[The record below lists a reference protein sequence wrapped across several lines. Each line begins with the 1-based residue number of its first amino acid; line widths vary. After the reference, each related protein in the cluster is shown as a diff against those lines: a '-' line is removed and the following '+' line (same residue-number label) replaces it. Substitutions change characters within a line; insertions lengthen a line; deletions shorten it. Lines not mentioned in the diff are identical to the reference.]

1 LSIIN
6 RLASVNQTSPSAR
19 TKRRTATPAETK
31 ALAHPLRLRIIRLLY
46 DAPLS
51 NKMLAT
57 RLDEHP
63 ATVLHHVRTLLR
75 TGFVEPAGEQA
86 GARGTVEKLYRSTG
100 KSWELSIDESEGAT
114 AVSQAGVAAFVEEL
128 RDAPDGDVDMSRLAL
143 VVSPERL
150 RELQTR
156 IAEVLDDYALSD
168 EPDGERW
175 AVFVAYHRR
184 A

>member
-6 RLASVNQTSPSAR
+6 RLASVNQT
-19 TKRRTATPAETK
+19 RRTATPEETR

-46 DAPLS
+46 DQPLS

-63 ATVLHHVRTLLR
+63 ATVLHHVRTLAR
-75 TGFVEPAGEQA
+75 TGFVEPAGEQP

-100 KSWELSIDESEGAT
+100 KSWELSIDEPDDAI
-114 AVSQAGVAAFVEEL
+114 AVSRAGLDAFAVEL
-128 RDAPDGDVDMSRLAL
+128 REAGDDFDMSRVAL
-143 VVSPERL
+143 TITPERRL
-150 RELQTR
+150 ELQTR
-156 IAEVLDDYALSD
+156 MLALLDEYAGHD
-168 EPDGERW
+168 DADGERW
-175 AVFVAYHRR
+175 AIFVAYHRR

>member
-6 RLASVNQTSPSAR
+6 QLVTVNQS
-19 TKRRTATPAETK
+19 RRSATPEETR

-51 NKMLAT
+51 NKSLAT
-57 RLDEHP
+57 RLGEHP
-63 ATVLHHVRTLLR
+63 ATVLHHVRTLAR

-86 GARGTVEKLYRSTG
+86 GARGSVEKLYRSTG
-100 KSWELSIDESEGAT
+100 KSWQLSIDEHDAAT
-114 AVSQAGVAAFVEEL
+114 EVSRAGVAAFIEEL
-128 RDAPDGDVDMSRLAL
+128 RDAPDNDVDMSRLAL
-143 VVSPERL
+143 VVSPERF
-150 RELQTR
+150 RELQDR
-156 IAEVLDDYALSD
+156 IVAIFDEYALSD